1 MTGVLLVLSIVCFGM
16 GYSLGQ
22 QNGFLDGMSK
32 YDEQVDKMAV
42 SRRKMVSWDKSTTS
56 RLRRRIYD
64 EAMDIGYMPNEL
76 TITAEESELLQVENK
91 RIIKRLQGVLIVR
104 ET

>member
-1 MTGVLLVLSIVCFGM
+1 
-16 GYSLGQ
+16 
-22 QNGFLDGMSK
+22 
-32 YDEQVDKMAV
+32 MAV

-64 EAMDIGYMPNEL
+64 EAMDIGYMPNEF
-76 TITAEESELLQVENK
+76 TITAEESELLQAENK
-91 RIIKRLQGVLIVR
+91 RIIKHLEGVLIVR

>member
-1 MTGVLLVLSIVCFGM
+1 
-16 GYSLGQ
+16 
-22 QNGFLDGMSK
+22 
-32 YDEQVDKMAV
+32 MAV

-64 EAMDIGYMPNEL
+64 EALELGHMPNEL
-76 TITAEESELLQVENK
+76 TITAEESELLQAENK
-91 RIIKRLQGVLIVR
+91 RIIKHLEGVLIVR